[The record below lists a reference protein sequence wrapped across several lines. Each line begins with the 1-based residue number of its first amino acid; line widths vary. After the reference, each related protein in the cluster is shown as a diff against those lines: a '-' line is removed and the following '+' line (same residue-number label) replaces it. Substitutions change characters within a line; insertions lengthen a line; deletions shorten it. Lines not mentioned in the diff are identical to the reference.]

1 MEISYPEL
9 PQKEKRHFIAEDLN
23 FDSWE
28 ALQPVY
34 NELKARSLGST
45 GELNDWLTD
54 MSELESAIQ
63 EYAGWLY
70 IRMTCNTQNK
80 QATDAYVHFVNE
92 IQPKIAPYE
101 DELNRKFNACSFK
114 QDLSADYNNYKI
126 AVDNSIRLF
135 REKNI
140 PLQAELQVKEQKY
153 GETSGAMTVEMEGK
167 TLTLQ
172 QASNFLKDP
181 DREKRKEVFRKIA
194 ARRQVDRVK
203 LDELFNELVRLRN
216 TLAVNADFSNYR
228 DYKFVE
234 LDRSDYTAE
243 DCRKFHQSV
252 QECVVPLLDAL
263 YASRASDMKLE
274 KLKPWDLDAD
284 PEGRPDLKPFAS
296 AQDLIE
302 KTKKCFR
309 EIDPYFGE
317 VVDVLNGLHHL
328 DLDSRIGKAPGGY
341 NYPLYEIGV
350 PFIFMNSSG
359 LLRDVITMV
368 HEGGHAIHSMLTRDL
383 GFVAFKELPSEVA
396 ELASMRME
404 LISME
409 HWHHFLPDAE
419 ELKRAKREQLEN
431 VIEGLPWIAAIDKF
445 QHWLYLNPSHS
456 VSERTA
462 AWKEIFNA
470 FSSSVVD
477 WNEDTDARDSWWQKQ
492 LHLFEVPFYYIEYGM
507 AQLGAIAVW
516 RNYKTNPQK
525 TIEQYKNALKA
536 GSTRTIPEIYALAGI
551 RFDFSES
558 YIRELTEFVHAEL
571 KKL

>member
-1 MEISYPEL
+1 MELSYPEL
-9 PQKEKRHFIAEDLN
+9 PQKEKRNFIPEDLDFN
-23 FDSWE
+23 SWE
-28 ALQPVY
+28 ALEPVY
-34 NELKARSLGST
+34 SELKARPINSFND
-45 GELNDWLTD
+45 LNEWLSD
-54 MSELESAIQ
+54 QSELDSAIQ
-63 EYAGWLY
+63 EHAGWLY
-70 IRMTCNTQNK
+70 IRMTCNTQDK

-92 IQPKIAPYE
+92 IQPKIAPFE
-101 DELNRKFNACSFK
+101 DELNRKFNQCSFK
-114 QDLSADYNNYKI
+114 NELPSSYSNYKI
-126 AVDNSIRLF
+126 SVENSIRLF

-153 GETSGAMTVEMEGK
+153 GEVAGAMTVEMNGK

-181 DREKRKEVFRKIA
+181 DRKKREEAFKKIS
-194 ARRQVDRVK
+194 ARRLKDRDT
-203 LDELFNELVRLRN
+203 LDAMFDELIRLRN
-216 TLAVNADFSNYR
+216 TLAVNADFGNYR
-228 DYKFVE
+228 DYKFIE
-234 LDRSDYTAE
+234 LDRSDYTPG

-252 QECVVPLLDAL
+252 RECVVPLLNEL
-263 YASRASDMKLE
+263 YRMKAAEMKLE
-274 KLKPWDLDAD
+274 KLKPWDIDAD
-284 PEGRPDLKPFAS
+284 SLGRPDLKPFTS
-296 AQDLIE
+296 AQDLIQ
-302 KTKKCFR
+302 KTKNCFR
-309 EIDPYFGE
+309 EIDSYFGE

-368 HEGGHAIHSMLTRDL
+368 HEGGHAIHSMLSRDL
-383 GFVAFKELPSEVA
+383 DFVAFKELPSEVA
-396 ELASMRME
+396 ELASMSME

-419 ELKRAKREQLEN
+419 DLKRAKREQLEN
-431 VIEGLPWIAAIDKF
+431 VIEGLPWIAAIDTF
-445 QHWLYLNPSHS
+445 QHWLYLNPAHS

-462 AWKEIFNA
+462 AWKEIFSG
-470 FSSSVVD
+470 FSSSAVD
-477 WNEDTDARDSWWQKQ
+477 WSEDADARDAWWQKQ

-516 RNYKTNPQK
+516 RNYKSNPQK

-536 GSTRTIPEIYALAGI
+536 GSTKTIPEIYAAAGI

-558 YIRELTEFVHAEL
+558 YIRELTEFVHSEI

>member
-1 MEISYPEL
+1 MEIVNPEL
-9 PQKEKRHFIAEDLN
+9 PQKEKRHFISDDLN

-28 ALQPVY
+28 ALEPVY
-34 NELKARSLGST
+34 AGLKSRSIASFGD
-45 GELNDWLTD
+45 LNDWLSD
-54 MSELESAIQ
+54 LSELDSAIQ
-63 EYAGWLY
+63 EHAGWLY
-70 IRMTCNTQNK
+70 IRMTCDTQNK
-80 QATDAYVHFVNE
+80 AATDAYVHFVNN
-92 IQPKIAPYE
+92 IQPKIAPFE

-114 QDLSADYNNYKI
+114 KELPSSYNNFQK
-126 AVDNSIRLF
+126 AVENSIRLF

-153 GETSGAMTVEMEGK
+153 GEVSGAMTVELNGK

-181 DREKRKEVFRKIA
+181 DREKRKEAFRKIA
-194 ARRQVDRVK
+194 VRRLQDRAT
-203 LDELFNELVRLRN
+203 LDNMFNELVRLRHAV
-216 TLAVNADFSNYR
+216 AVNADYENYR

-243 DCRKFHQSV
+243 DCKKFHQSV
-252 QECVVPLLDAL
+252 QECVVPLLNEL
-263 YASRASDMKLE
+263 YRMKASELKLE

-284 PEGRPDLKPFAS
+284 SAGRPDLKPFSS

-309 EIDPYFGE
+309 EIDSYFGE
-317 VVDVLNGLHHL
+317 VVDVLSGLHHL

-383 GFVAFKELPSEVA
+383 DFVAFKELPSEVA
-396 ELASMRME
+396 ELASMSME

-419 ELKRAKREQLEN
+419 DLKRAKREQLEN
-431 VIEGLPWIAAIDKF
+431 VIEGLPWIAAIDKY
-445 QHWLYLNPSHS
+445 QHWLYLHPTHS
-456 VSERTA
+456 ISERTE
-462 AWKEIFNA
+462 AWKEIFKG
-470 FSSSVVD
+470 FSSTVVD
-477 WNEDTDARDSWWQKQ
+477 WSEDTDARDAWWQKQ

-516 RNYKTNPQK
+516 RNYKQNPQK

-536 GSTRTIPEIYALAGI
+536 GSTLTIPEIYQTAGI

-558 YIRELTEFVHAEL
+558 YIRELTEFVHGEL